1 MLCGISDPFGS
12 LSPTL
17 RQVTHVL
24 LTRLPLYLP
33 LRAFAFDLHV
43 LGTPP
48 ALILSQ
54 DQTLMLKASGPVA
67 RTQTLNARSL
77 LIYGSIYVVQFVKL
91 WDGSPLASEP
101 ELTAPQRLA
110 RRHPLILDG
119 LCLHVL
125 SSFQRTGLAAPP
137 ATSTVFGGTFQSY

>member
-54 DQTLMLKASGPVA
+54 DQTLMLNGEPRPNRLPAPGAGNLV
-67 RTQTLNARSL
+67 NARSL
-77 LIYGSIYVVQFVKL
+77 FEM
-91 WDGSPLASEP
+91 A
-101 ELTAPQRLA
+101 
-110 RRHPLILDG
+110 
-119 LCLHVL
+119 L
-125 SSFQRTGLAAPP
+125 STLFS
-137 ATSTVFGGTFQSY
+137 SSSK

>member
-24 LTRLPLYLP
+24 LTRLPLYSP

-54 DQTLMLKASGPVA
+54 DQTLMLKAHPPSRHA
-67 RTQTLNARSL
+67 ALQRKTFNARSL
-77 LIYGSIYVVQFVKL
+77 LIDGSLYVVQFVK
-91 WDGSPLASEP
+91 
-101 ELTAPQRLA
+101 
-110 RRHPLILDG
+110 
-119 LCLHVL
+119 
-125 SSFQRTGLAAPP
+125 
-137 ATSTVFGGTFQSY
+137 

>member
-1 MLCGISDPFGS
+1 MLSGISDPFGS

-24 LTRLPLYLP
+24 LTRLPLYSP

-54 DQTLMLKASGPVA
+54 DQTLMLKAHPPSPLRA
-67 RTQTLNARSL
+67 TAETFNARSL
-77 LIYGSIYVVQFVKL
+77 LIDGSLYVVQFVKL
-91 WDGSPLASEP
+91 LDGSQLASEP
-101 ELTAPQRLA
+101 EL
-110 RRHPLILDG
+110 
-119 LCLHVL
+119 
-125 SSFQRTGLAAPP
+125 
-137 ATSTVFGGTFQSY
+137 

>member
-24 LTRLPLYLP
+24 LTRLPLYSP

-67 RTQTLNARSL
+67 HGGRDGPRVRVCSL
-77 LIYGSIYVVQFVKL
+77 MSLVSSDAGFG
-91 WDGSPLASEP
+91 DEP
-101 ELTAPQRLA
+101 ES
-110 RRHPLILDG
+110 LIL
-119 LCLHVL
+119 
-125 SSFQRTGLAAPP
+125 A
-137 ATSTVFGGTFQSY
+137 QSERWRHA